1 MSRIGKLPVDLTD
14 GLKAEFLPDKKGVSL
29 KKGSQSLDIKIHP
42 DILVEIS
49 SSQVILKRKNEEKRT
64 KAFHGLYRALIQNAA
79 LGLNK
84 GWSKSLQLNGVGYR
98 AVVSGKRLEMNLG
111 YSHPIFFDIPQDID
125 IKVKQQTKLSISGAD
140 RQKVGQWAAKIRN
153 LRPPEPYLGKGVR
166 YQDEVIKKKS
176 GKSGAEKK

>member
-1 MSRIGKLPVDLTD
+1 MSRIGKLPVALT
-14 GLKAEFLPDKKGVSL
+14 GGVSAELLPGNTGVSL
-29 KKGSQSLDIKIHP
+29 KKGNQSLTIQIHP
-42 DILVEIS
+42 DISVEIS
-49 SSQVILKRKNEEKRT
+49 SSQVVLKRKNEEKRT
-64 KAFHGLYRALIQNAA
+64 KAFHGLHRALIQNAA
-79 LGLNK
+79 VGLNK
-84 GWSKSLQLNGVGYR
+84 GWSKSLRLNGVGYK

-125 IKVKQQTKLSISGAD
+125 IKVNQQTELNISGAD

-166 YQDEVIKKKS
+166 YKDEVIKKKS